1 VLVFHAL
8 VPAQVPAPRK
18 PKLVVAIVID
28 QFRYDYLT
36 RFRKDYNAGL
46 AKMLE
51 GGAVFTNAHYQQTPT
66 VTAVGHSIIMSGA
79 MPSVSGIAGN
89 TWFDRETGRLVTSV
103 CDYSVKLLGA
113 DEQKPGARC
122 EDWDPASPRRLEVST
137 VGDELRNLDEQSK
150 VIGISFKARSAILP
164 SGHRANAAYWFDN
177 SACGFVSSSYYFQSL
192 PEWVNTFNGRKLADA
207 YVERKWDGFP
217 DWDFHPV
224 NNLRPCEKLPA
235 SPWGNELIEMFSEAA
250 FDNERLGQRA
260 STDLLT
266 VSFSS
271 NDYVGH
277 QTGPDAP
284 EVRDMSIR
292 TDRLIGKLIGLVE
305 TKVGAGN
312 VLFVLTA
319 DHGVAPLPSEQ
330 QKRGMPGG
338 YIFVDPADIVGQSLN
353 NRFGAK
359 DAAGHRKTLP
369 GDWVQAAVDSS
380 IYINW
385 KTVDNAHV
393 SRTDAMRAARDVLL
407 ATPQVHAARV
417 YTRDELIAGAGN
429 DMIGRAVV
437 NGFHQVRTGDIL
449 IVQEPYFLFGTSGTS
464 HSTPW
469 GYDTHVPVI
478 FYGAGVKA
486 ASYARD
492 IAVNDI
498 APTLAAW
505 LGIEPPS
512 GSSGQVLPEIVGIP
526 PAAH

>member
-1 VLVFHAL
+1 
-8 VPAQVPAPRK
+8 
-18 PKLVVAIVID
+18 
-28 QFRYDYLT
+28 
-36 RFRKDYNAGL
+36 
-46 AKMLE
+46 
-51 GGAVFTNAHYQQTPT
+51 
-66 VTAVGHSIIMSGA
+66 
-79 MPSVSGIAGN
+79 
-89 TWFDRETGRLVTSV
+89 
-103 CDYSVKLLGA
+103 
-113 DEQKPGARC
+113 
-122 EDWDPASPRRLEVST
+122 
-137 VGDELRNLDEQSK
+137 
-150 VIGISFKARSAILP
+150 
-164 SGHRANAAYWFDN
+164 
-177 SACGFVSSSYYFQSL
+177 
-192 PEWVNTFNGRKLADA
+192 
-207 YVERKWDGFP
+207 
-217 DWDFHPV
+217 
-224 NNLRPCEKLPA
+224 
-235 SPWGNELIEMFSEAA
+235 MFSEAA

-292 TDRLIGKLIGLVE
+292 TDQLIGKLISQAE
-305 TKVGAGN
+305 AKVGAGN

-330 QKRGMPGG
+330 EKRGMPGG
-338 YIFVDPADIVGQSLN
+338 YIFVDPGDIVGQSLN

-359 DAAGHRKTLP
+359 DAADHMKKLP
-369 GDWVQAAVDSS
+369 GDWVQAAADNS
-380 IYINW
+380 IYLNW
-385 KTVDNAHV
+385 KTVDSAHV
-393 SRTDAMRAARDVLL
+393 SRADAMRAARDVLL
-407 ATPQVHAARV
+407 ATPQVHAARI

-429 DMIGRAVV
+429 DMIGRAAV

-486 ASYARD
+486 ASYARE

-512 GSSGQVLPEIVGIP
+512 GSSGQVLPEIV
-526 PAAH
+526 H